1 MSFYD
6 KLPLIN
12 SFCETAEAERYIPLP
27 DDWWL
32 AAADI
37 RGSTDAIRLGRY
49 KEVNMA
55 GASVI
60 AALNNLYGD
69 DRMLPYLFG
78 GDGALVALPP
88 EHIEE
93 AKGILVYCRHAVKDA
108 FGLTLA
114 SGLVSMR
121 EARKNGYEVSVAR
134 LHVSDAIDQAVFW
147 GSGIT
152 WAEDLVKSRDLL
164 EGVAPRVADF
174 SGLECRWSQIP
185 SNREEIVSYIIQA
198 NGGSDEK
205 DVEIY
210 DECFERITEIY
221 GSELEYHPVN
231 GDALELTFRPDL
243 LRIEWRLRSHG
254 MSWFGKLR
262 YAVSLFVLQFIGMYL
277 MKRRIKTEATEWG
290 RYKEDLIKHVDYRK
304 FGDAL
309 RFVATGTIRQRRM
322 LTEYLDEQFRARRLC
337 YGVHPSFAAM
347 ITCYVKSYQRNHVH
361 FVDGTDG
368 GYAKAS
374 QELKSRRR
382 DLKQA

>member
-1 MSFYD
+1 MTFYD
-6 KLPLIN
+6 ELPLIG
-12 SFCETAEAERYIPLP
+12 SFRETAEAGRYVPLP

-88 EHIEE
+88 DHIDE
-93 AKGILVYCRHAVKDA
+93 AKGILVYCRQAVRDA

-121 EARKNGYEVSVAR
+121 ELRAQGHEVSAAR

-152 WAEDLVKSRDLL
+152 WAEDLVKATDLL
-164 EGVAPRVADF
+164 DNVAPRVADF

-185 SNREEIVSYIIQA
+185 SDRDEIVSYIIQA
-198 NGGSDEK
+198 NGANDEE
-205 DVEIY
+205 DVAIY
-210 DECFERITEIY
+210 DQCFERITGIY
-221 GSELEYHPVN
+221 GSETEYHPVN
-231 GDALELTFRPDL
+231 GDSLDLTFRPDL

-262 YAVSLFVLQFIGMYL
+262 YAVSLFCLQGIGMYL
-277 MKRRIKTEATEWG
+277 MKRRVTTESTEWG
-290 RYKEDLIKHVDYRK
+290 RYKADMIKHVDYRK

-309 RFVATGTIRQRRM
+309 RFVATGTIAQRRT
-322 LTEYLDEQFRARRLC
+322 LTEYLDAEFRARRLC

-347 ITCYVKSYQRNHVH
+347 LTCYVKSYQRNHVH

-382 DLKQA
+382 DLKA